1 MPKWL
6 PILSEDAMLTRNDLI
21 REYRNRAG
29 SLPALVLVYALI
41 VGTMALT
48 AMTIV

>member
-1 MPKWL
+1 MP
-6 PILSEDAMLTRNDLI
+6 SREDLI

-29 SLPALVLVYALI
+29 SLPGLVIVYACI